1 RPRSRVLVRRP
12 RRGLVEH
19 ETHHDGVPQ
28 FSALAPVVAPTAAL
42 DLESEASV
50 ESQGGAVVRPRPEGE
65 LVDAGPVAS
74 PLDRR
79 VEQRRAH
86 ALASPAVA
94 HRHADVDHA
103 GGAVQPELT
112 DDGLGGRGDEDGA
125 LALDGGGELPD
136 AERAVDGWLH
146 ADP

>member
-1 RPRSRVLVRRP
+1 WGRVGGLTSAITLPTRSAPPNANTSSGRRLSPRNSVSANVTAHHHARRRRPRSRVLVRRP

-42 DLESEASV
+42 DLESEAPV
-50 ESQGGAVVRPRPEGE
+50 ESQGGAVVRPHLEGE

-94 HRHADVDHA
+94 H
-103 GGAVQPELT
+103 
-112 DDGLGGRGDEDGA
+112 
-125 LALDGGGELPD
+125 
-136 AERAVDGWLH
+136 
-146 ADP
+146 